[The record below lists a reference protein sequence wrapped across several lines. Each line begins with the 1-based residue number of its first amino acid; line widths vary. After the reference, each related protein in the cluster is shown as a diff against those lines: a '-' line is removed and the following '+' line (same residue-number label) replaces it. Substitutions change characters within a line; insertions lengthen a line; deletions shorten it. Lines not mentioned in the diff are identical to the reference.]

1 MLNLDRGEFM
11 LKEKLTYGILIF
23 DLALFVI
30 IPFLVFFHFIWFGL
44 ILLTGFSLI
53 SAGLYYIYKEF
64 MVVEDK
70 LVHHK
75 PH

>member
-1 MLNLDRGEFM
+1 M